1 MGKGT
6 MTILAYESTRGM
18 LKECQYWRCGMFNFL
33 KDIYPEVSLWLGP
46 LPFSSPP
53 PTWVKEAPLIHSA
66 MELDEAERLT
76 MSNNESRD
84 PHQKREF
91 PEFSGEGKRSRRGF
105 PTDWKREG
113 YSKESRKKV
122 LYPLEN
128 ENEWNSKELFKYWH
142 AHLTHNGWNNMT

>member
-6 MTILAYESTRGM
+6 ATIVAYESTKGM
-18 LKECQYWRCGMFNFL
+18 LRECQYWQCGMFNFL

-53 PTWVKEAPLIHSA
+53 PTGVKELPYIHSA
-66 MELDEAERLT
+66 LELDEAERLT
-76 MSNNESRD
+76 MSDHESRD

-91 PEFSGEGKRSRRGF
+91 PEFSGERKRGRRGF
-105 PTDWKREG
+105 PTDCKKEG

-122 LYPLEN
+122 LCPLKN
-128 ENEWNSKELFKYWH
+128 
-142 AHLTHNGWNNMT
+142 